1 MGNAPG
7 TPEAQPDNEPPA
19 RGGTPAAP
27 DDRQKS
33 RRGGGATLDFCV
45 IGGGIVGVATAHRIL
60 TRHPG
65 ASLVLVEKAS
75 ALATHQTGHNSGVI
89 HSGIYY
95 PPDSL
100 KAELCRRGAQW
111 TKDFAAAH
119 DIPFQV
125 CGKLLVA
132 TDAAEYRRMLA
143 LHERSITNGV
153 DVELIDAAE
162 LARREP
168 HVAGVGA
175 LFVPATG
182 IIDYSRVTA
191 ALAEEVVAMGGRLA
205 LGAEVT
211 ALAETSDAVTV
222 SGPAGSWTTRTL
234 VVCAGL
240 QADRMARLAGL
251 RTDLRIVPFRGEYYQ
266 LPSARAGLV
275 RTLIYPI
282 PDPAL
287 PFLGVHLSPTIDGAL
302 TVGPNAVLGLA
313 REGYR
318 KGSFDARDA
327 REVLGFPGVHRVAR
341 AHVRTGLREL
351 RNSLF
356 KRGYL
361 AECRRYCPELTMGDL
376 RPREAGIRAQAVL
389 RDGTLV
395 HDFMIERT
403 PRSIHVLNAPSP
415 AATSAMPIAEYL
427 VDRLKS

>member
-1 MGNAPG
+1 MY
-7 TPEAQPDNEPPA
+7 
-19 RGGTPAAP
+19 
-27 DDRQKS
+27 
-33 RRGGGATLDFCV
+33 DFCV

-60 TRHPG
+60 RRHCG
-65 ASLVLVEKAS
+65 ASLVLVDKAS

-100 KAELCRRGAQW
+100 KARLCRQGAAW
-111 TKDFAAAH
+111 TKEFAAAH
-119 DIPFQV
+119 DIPFDV

-132 TDAAEYRRMLA
+132 TDAAEHGRMLA
-143 LHERSITNGV
+143 LHERSVANGV
-153 DVELIDAAE
+153 DVELVDAAE
-162 LARREP
+162 LTRREP
-168 HVAGVGA
+168 HVTGVGA

-182 IIDYSRVTA
+182 IIDFTRVT
-191 ALAEEVVAMGGRLA
+191 
-205 LGAEVT
+205 T
-211 ALAETSDAVTV
+211 ALADEVRAAGGEIVLGAQITELTETTDAVTA
-222 SGPAGSWTTRTL
+222 SGPAGSWTARTL

-240 QADRMARLAGL
+240 QADRMAELAGL
-251 RTDLRIVPFRGEYYQ
+251 QTDFRIVPFRGEYYQ
-266 LPSARAGLV
+266 LPPSRAGLV

-327 REVLGFPGVHRVAR
+327 RAVLGFPGFHRVAR

-361 AECRRYCPELTMGDL
+361 AECRRYCPELTLADL

-403 PRSIHVLNAPSP
+403 PRSVHVLNAPSP
-415 AATSAMPIAEYL
+415 AATSAMPIAEYI
-427 VDRLKS
+427 VDQL